1 MLRRQFLSMNCH
13 SRVRTLDHGVKSK
26 AVLTL
31 DPMAKGKVRIGDIRG
46 PHPLHQQDHQAEA
59 SNTY

>member
-1 MLRRQFLSMNCH
+1 MNCH